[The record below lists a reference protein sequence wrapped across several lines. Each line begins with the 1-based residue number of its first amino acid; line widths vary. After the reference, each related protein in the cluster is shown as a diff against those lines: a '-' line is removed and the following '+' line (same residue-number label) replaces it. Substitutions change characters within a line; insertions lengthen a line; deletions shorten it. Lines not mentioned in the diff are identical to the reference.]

1 LKVCFLL
8 FFKKEDKENESYGE
22 EWYYIS
28 CKQSFKQLQT
38 NQCVIPPVRKDRRL
52 CTFYWAVISVYIVYE
67 LRESLAEW

>member
-1 LKVCFLL
+1 
-8 FFKKEDKENESYGE
+8 
-22 EWYYIS
+22 
-28 CKQSFKQLQT
+28 LQT